1 MVLFAIALLKSAS
14 KVSNEQS
21 HTKLCLQS
29 TCWTYRL
36 VGHRSSA
43 LSNPGKRPDVG
54 ESASTSSGR
63 RDFMTGAGPP
73 DQMFG
78 AVIFST
84 CPAKGSC
91 PICKLL
97 AVTVRWTRSSH
108 STSRDSRT
116 RTVTVQPTT
125 LIRPGR
131 TKNIA
136 ESSRARISE

>member
-1 MVLFAIALLKSAS
+1 MVLFAIALLKARPRCRT
-14 KVSNEQS
+14 SNR
-21 HTKLCLQS
+21 TPNYACNP
-29 TCWTYRL
+29 L

-54 ESASTSSGR
+54 ESESTSRGR